1 MCLVVGYKDQIPSI
15 ELRVGDLTEE
25 ARRQEPKCQVPQEE
39 SLMNSEVGITKTCL
53 LSSSA

>member
-1 MCLVVGYKDQIPSI
+1 MCLVVGYKDQIPSM

-25 ARRQEPKCQVPQEE
+25 ARRQELKCQVPQEE